1 MKKSRREKL
10 TMDIG
15 VFWKIIDAAR
25 KENDGWEDMYEPLI
39 DRLAK
44 LAANEILSWKNIFDE
59 YQSLSYKN
67 KLWAAAYIING
78 GCGDDGFDYFRGW
91 LTAQGK
97 RVFMN
102 ALKDPDSLAEVEA
115 AEGNVEFEDILGA
128 AADAYF
134 KKIGTEDK
142 NYDLFYAELVKHPLP
157 DELKKE
163 IIAEIDYA
171 KDIDIEWNDEKEDEL
186 KKILPKLCEAFDW

>member
-1 MKKSRREKL
+1 
-10 TMDIG
+10 MDIG

-157 DELKKE
+157 DELKKG